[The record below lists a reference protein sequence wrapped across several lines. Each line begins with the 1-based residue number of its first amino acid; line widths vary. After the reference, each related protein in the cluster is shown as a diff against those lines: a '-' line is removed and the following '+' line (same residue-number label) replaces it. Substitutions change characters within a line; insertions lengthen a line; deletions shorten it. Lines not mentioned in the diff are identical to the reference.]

1 MVLTS
6 QRTVRISS
14 SVGQGIHAIGME
26 ICHRMLPIASGILSF
41 GLVSFIS
48 LQKGRPSE
56 SCTGNTLCV
65 CVRVCVCV
73 CVCAHVCV
81 VCVCVCVCAHVCVVC
96 VCMCGACVYVCTPAV
111 TYRSF
116 LHHTENAIQKTA

>member
-73 CVCAHVCV
+73 CVCG